1 MKRQLLVMLVWLTI
15 AIALVGC
22 SGGGGDADIEVTG
35 ITANL
40 SLPTDTGALYMTI
53 TNHSNEDDSL
63 IGATVPGCGV
73 MELHEMRME
82 GEVMTMQQVEGGQIP
97 IPAGE
102 SVELAR
108 GGLHVMCLQKS
119 GEFAVGETVEV
130 TLNFANAGEIEVSA
144 EVIDPAGG

>member
-63 IGATVPGCGV
+63 LSATVPGCGV